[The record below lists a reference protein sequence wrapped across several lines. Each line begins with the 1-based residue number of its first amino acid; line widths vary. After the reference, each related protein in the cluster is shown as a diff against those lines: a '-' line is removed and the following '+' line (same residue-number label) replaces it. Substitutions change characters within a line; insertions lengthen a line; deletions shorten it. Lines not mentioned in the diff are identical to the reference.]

1 MPRILAVASTPRK
14 QFRATNLL
22 EAPARIRYTC
32 RRQVNAT
39 PLQSFFRTRPRKI
52 VASVLVIYTL
62 VGFFLLPAIIKWQM
76 LKRLPA
82 LTHRNV
88 TVQQVRLNPYAL
100 SFTLRGFAL
109 TETNG
114 EPFVSL
120 GELYVNFE
128 LSSIIHRG
136 LVFGQISLKQPSA
149 NILYLTDG
157 MFNFSNLISTNAT
170 PEPKPSGQKEQLPLV
185 MIGTLS
191 ITNAEATLTDFNRSK
206 PFTHHIGPIN
216 IELKKFTTRPKAGS
230 PYTVVAS
237 TGTGEL
243 FAWAGDIS
251 VNPPH
256 SAGKFTI
263 TGFQLKRYAPYSQDI
278 AHADIASG
286 RVDLQTDYRFDMTTA
301 GAITFGVSN
310 AALVVRELQ
319 VGVTQPKPARATVD
333 KLHLRVRDIAFDS
346 AAKSAS
352 IGEIRLAELV
362 TGVTLLP
369 APAGAEAT
377 TNAPQT
383 VATAET
389 SKPTAT
395 STNSFLLKVGEV
407 AIDDASLHFTDE
419 SVEPHVTTAI
429 EQFNGSIKGLTSE
442 MNTVAAVNFNGKV
455 NGYSPFSIT
464 GQVNPLAKDLFVD
477 LAILFRDT
485 GLTPISPYMAKY
497 AGFPLEKGTLSL
509 DLKYHVTQKELKAQN
524 NVRVD
529 QLTLGP
535 ASGSPDATK
544 LPVKLGIALLQDRH
558 GVIALDVPVT
568 GRLDDPK
575 FKLGP
580 IIMQVF
586 MNIIVKAM
594 TKPFALLGAMFGGG
608 EDLDFIAFDTGHADF
623 ATGEI
628 NKLDTLAKA
637 LDERPALHLQI
648 NGSIDPVKDREALAR
663 IKMDKQIKQARL
675 EELAAAG
682 QKVAS
687 IENIVLEPA
696 DHDRLLKLSYA
707 EAAGLVSARATGSRK
722 EAVLAHL
729 AAKQN
734 FVALRKSATATGAT
748 ATGGGTLTVADM
760 EKFVIAKTEITPAEF
775 AALMQERASKVQ
787 AYLLQTGKVTAD
799 RLTVAAPKPVDAS
812 FQGQSR
818 VNLALN

>member
-1 MPRILAVASTPRK
+1 M
-14 QFRATNLL
+14 
-22 EAPARIRYTC
+22 
-32 RRQVNAT
+32 NAT
-39 PLQSFFRTRPRKI
+39 LVKSLVRTRRRKI
-52 VASVLVIYTL
+52 IAGLLLTYTL
-62 VGFFLLPAIIKWQM
+62 VGFFVLPAIIKWQM

-88 TVQQVRLNPYAL
+88 SIQKVRLNPFAL
-100 SFTLRGFAL
+100 SFTLRGFDL

-114 EPFVSL
+114 DPFISL

-128 LSSIIHRG
+128 LSSILHRG
-136 LVFGQISLKQPSA
+136 LVFSQISLKHPSA

-157 MFNFSNLISTNAT
+157 TFNFSNLISTNAA
-170 PEPKPSGQKEQLPLV
+170 PQPKPTGKKEQLPLV

-206 PFTHHIGPIN
+206 PFTHHVGPIN
-216 IELKKFTTRPKAGS
+216 IELDNFTTRPKAGS
-230 PYTVVAS
+230 PYSVVAS
-237 TGTGEL
+237 TGAGEI
-243 FAWAGDIS
+243 FTWTGDIG

-263 TGFQLKRYAPYSQDI
+263 TGFQLKRYAPYSEDI
-278 AHADIASG
+278 AHVNIASG
-286 RVDLQTDYRFDMTTA
+286 RVDFHTDYRFDMTTA
-301 GAITFGVSN
+301 GAVTFGVSN

-319 VGVTQPKPARATVD
+319 VGVTQPKPARANVD
-333 KLHLRVRDIAFDS
+333 KLHLRISDIVFDS

-369 APAGAEAT
+369 VTAGTAP
-377 TNAPQT
+377 TNAPAPVT
-383 VATAET
+383 EEKPSGTA
-389 SKPTAT
+389 PAT

-407 AIDDASLHFTDE
+407 AIDNASFHFNDE

-442 MNTVAAVNFNGKV
+442 LNTAAAVDFSGKV
-455 NGYSPFSIT
+455 NGFSPFSIT

-477 LAILFRDT
+477 LAIMFHDT
-485 GLTPISPYMAKY
+485 GLTPISPYMAKFV
-497 AGFPLEKGTLSL
+497 GFPLEKGTLSL

-535 ASGSPDATK
+535 ASGSPDAVK

-558 GVIALDVPVT
+558 GVIALNVPVT

-580 IIMQVF
+580 LIVQVF
-586 MNIIVKAM
+586 MNIMVKAM
-594 TKPFALLGAMFGGG
+594 TKPFAMLGAMFGGG
-608 EDLDFIAFDTGHADF
+608 EDLDFIAFDPGTADF

-637 LDERPALHLQI
+637 LDERPALHLEI
-648 NGSIDPVKDREALAR
+648 NGSIDPVKDRDALAR
-663 IKMDKQIKQARL
+663 IRIEHNLKQARL

-682 QKVAS
+682 QKVGS
-687 IENIVLEPA
+687 IENIVLELA
-696 DHDRLLKLSYA
+696 DHDRLLKLAYA

-722 EAVLAHL
+722 DTVLAHL
-729 AAKQN
+729 QAKQN
-734 FVALRKSATATGAT
+734 FRPLHQSAGAAGAT
-748 ATGGGTLTVADM
+748 AGSVGTLTVADM
-760 EKFVIAKTEITPAEF
+760 EKFVVAKTEITPAEF
-775 AALMQERASKVQ
+775 ATLMQERADKVQ

-812 FQGQSR
+812 SQGQSR
-818 VNLALN
+818 VNLTLN